1 MLLVEGEKNFFFKMV
16 ENFEILENILLD
28 WVNEEIEK
36 IFVEVVD
43 KF

>member
-1 MLLVEGEKNFFFKMV
+1 MLLVEGEKIFFFKMV